1 MTFNED
7 QLKAYIQQ
15 TAWEVGNEICERLE
29 KRMDEKIETHSL
41 KCNQTGGLSGKQ
53 LMALV
58 TVISSMIVGV
68 VEFLKA
74 YFTRGN

>member
-15 TAWEVGNEICERLE
+15 TAWKVGDEICERLE
-29 KRMDEKIETHSL
+29 KRMDEKIETHFL

-53 LMALV
+53 LTALV
-58 TVISSMIVGV
+58 TVISSAIIGIV
-68 VEFLKA
+68 EIIKT
-74 YFTRGN
+74 YFTKGN

>member
-15 TAWEVGNEICERLE
+15 TAWKVGDEICERLE

-41 KCNQTGGLSGKQ
+41 KCNQSAGLSGKQ
-53 LMALV
+53 LTAIV
-58 TVISSMIVGV
+58 TVISSVIIGIV
-68 VEFLKA
+68 EIIKT
-74 YFTRGN
+74 YFTKGN

>member
-15 TAWEVGNEICERLE
+15 TAWKVGDEICERLE

-41 KCNQTGGLSGKQ
+41 RCNQTGGLSGKQ
-53 LMALV
+53 LTALV
-58 TVISSMIVGV
+58 TVISAVIVGV
-68 VEFLKA
+68 VEIIKA